1 MSCCTSTQ
9 VFGNTGVSA
18 SELIIKDLQMVV
30 FMPKYDS
37 NRVLNKIDVSNP
49 ATLGATLRT
58 LTSATTS
65 ADKRLYPFPLAE
77 NVTQEKS
84 ERQMQ
89 AAPSLREYKLQ
100 DGVRSIAFDLLDT
113 NSSFRL
119 LGELQKFGC
128 KDWVYFYVDNCG
140 NFWAGSLVDDE
151 LYGIPVM
158 KNTFDPQNVRP
169 VQGTSVNA
177 IRVMYKEA
185 FGFND
190 SGMMAITAE
199 TLGYSATELEG
210 IVTVNATVGAITTTS
225 VIVDLWTVSNDAT
238 APQTP
243 FTGLLAVDF
252 SLNELDPTPGVIAV
266 ATAVESLVTPGRYTL
281 TFASQTSADIL
292 EGTATRG
299 GFEVKPF
306 RFVIP

>member
-18 SELIIKDLQMVV
+18 SESIIKDLQMVV

-37 NRVLNKIDVSNP
+37 NRVLNKISVSNP
-49 ATLGATLRT
+49 ATLGATLRM

-100 DGVRSIAFDLLDT
+100 DGVRSMAFDLLDT
-113 NSSFRL
+113 DSSFRM

-140 NFWAGSLVDDE
+140 NFWGGSLVGTD
-151 LYGIPVM
+151 LFGVPVM

-210 IVTVNATVGAITTTS
+210 IVTVNAKIDTVTTTS
-225 VIVDLWTVSNDAT
+225 VIVDLWTASNDAT

-243 FTGLLAVDF
+243 FTGLIAGDF
-252 SLNELDPTPGVIAV
+252 SLAELEPTPASITV
-266 ATAVESLVTPGRYTL
+266 ATVIESLVTPGKYTL
-281 TFASQTSADIL
+281 TFATQTSGDIL
-292 EGTATRG
+292 EGTAVRG

-306 RFVIP
+306 RFEIA

>member
-37 NRVLNKIDVSNP
+37 NRVLNKIEVDNP

-58 LTSATTS
+58 LTSATTT
-65 ADKRLYPFPLAE
+65 ADKRLYPFQLAE

-140 NFWAGSLVDDE
+140 NFWGGKLDGIE
-151 LYGIPVM
+151 LHGIPVM

-177 IRVMYKEA
+177 IRVMFKEA

-225 VIVDLWTVSNDAT
+225 VIVDLWMVSNDAT

-243 FTGLLAVDF
+243 FTGLGSGYF
-252 SLNELDPTPGVIAV
+252 SLAELEPTPASITV
-266 ATAVESLVTPGRYTL
+266 ATAVESLVTPGKYTL